1 MLCCV
6 YMEEEDML
14 CCVDIVSLEEDT
26 TFRVDIS
33 QKEGRTV
40 NEPKRIDGTDTGN
53 GLIEDDI
60 VGVSK
65 MNKHGGYRASSLE
78 NEEVEVGHVRDI
90 MLTEIEA
97 MRVTQTKE
105 MISLK
110 S

>member
-1 MLCCV
+1 MLYCV

-65 MNKHGGYRASSLE
+65 MNKHSGYRASSLE
-78 NEEVEVGHVRDI
+78 
-90 MLTEIEA
+90 
-97 MRVTQTKE
+97 K
-105 MISLK
+105 
-110 S
+110 